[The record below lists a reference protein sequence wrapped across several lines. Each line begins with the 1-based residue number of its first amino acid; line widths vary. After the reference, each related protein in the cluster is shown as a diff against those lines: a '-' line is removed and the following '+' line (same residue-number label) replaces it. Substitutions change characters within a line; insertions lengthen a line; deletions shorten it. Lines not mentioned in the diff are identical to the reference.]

1 MGVSW
6 KKPAGKDKPPR
17 RGATPHWV
25 CTRAKVGYDLQLA
38 LDPSLIG
45 SDWAPSIHKAPRIA
59 THRPFRAGQ
68 AEAPIAA

>member
-6 KKPAGKDKPPR
+6 KKPAGKPPR
-17 RGATPHWV
+17 REATPHWV

-38 LDPSLIG
+38 LDPSLRAAIG
-45 SDWAPSIHKAPRIA
+45 HQAYIKAPRIA